1 MSSSRTLALS
11 NIVQGKEV
19 PNYKEYSITVYRI
32 VSATRKSFKLDEV
45 LWISSSD
52 PNTSTESH
60 RRHTDPH
67 NKGKF
72 RSIRISS
79 TSCHD
84 TNKVVGA
91 RVAGKITVDMT
102 PIIQQGLIQPATIKP
117 GYDGKPHYK
126 IEFDLVII
134 INGRNL
140 RYEAR
145 WPVGSAETRS
155 QGQICIAAA
164 FRPGTK

>member
-1 MSSSRTLALS
+1 MTLVRARNPTAVTQTRTTKV
-11 NIVQGKEV
+11 IK
-19 PNYKEYSITVYRI
+19 
-32 VSATRKSFKLDEV
+32 
-45 LWISSSD
+45 ISPIPCFQAD
-52 PNTSTESH
+52 
-60 RRHTDPH
+60 
-67 NKGKF
+67 KF
-72 RSIRISS
+72 I
-79 TSCHD
+79 
-84 TNKVVGA
+84 GA

-102 PIIQQGLIQPATIKP
+102 PIIQQGHIQPATIKP